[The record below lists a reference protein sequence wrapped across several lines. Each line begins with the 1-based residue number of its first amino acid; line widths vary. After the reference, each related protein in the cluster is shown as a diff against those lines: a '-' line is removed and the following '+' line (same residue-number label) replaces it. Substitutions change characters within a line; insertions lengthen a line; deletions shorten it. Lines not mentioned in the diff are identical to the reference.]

1 MHLISKEKP
10 TGLFIMGGFFLLMS
24 MIYIAGQF
32 STSAMVEASLE
43 SVATPLGISHIGSS
57 RAQILETAADIL
69 KEGPSELAKGHFP
82 PNLPHLKIHIKQRH
96 LDVLK
101 QDRAL
106 ARHRRILCNPHEVP
120 ALIEMGNDFIKCKL
134 RLKGDRSQ
142 HWDLGYRWS
151 LRVTLEKGQ
160 FISNVSEFSLQRP
173 VCRQFPADY
182 YFQNLVRDMGNLS
195 PESTFARVSVN
206 GDDWGVQLIEEHVG
220 RHLLEKQNRSEGVLF
235 RINSQRGTAY
245 RIINGAHGVPIHR
258 SLSENYDAP
267 IVDLIG
273 DKKVARSTHLSK
285 QASYLIASFER
296 YKAGEISAWDL
307 FDADSFSKAFLAA
320 AMWNNLHTL
329 SPRNA
334 RLYLNPYTLRV
345 EIITTD
351 QGIAEAH
358 DAESGGSA
366 FYEGIMKKNYPIFS
380 AFLRDQRFSRVL
392 SDNMALVESSL
403 ENHPEWRGR
412 LETVFP
418 LEENNC
424 RLDLSLLQ
432 DNLKR
437 METEMPR
444 LIEGIQEAI
453 ATPRDIERQDIDRS
467 KIPHH
472 SYLPD
477 LFHAVAYRQGKIR
490 VSNFMPFDLSVNE
503 VVVIDRQGLEHQA
516 IDQPVIVPP
525 GRIGLMLNSEVIPL
539 RLPEGENLDDHTI
552 RIEGTSHGFTRQF
565 ETSLI
570 LDLEST
576 DLESWFAGEVAES
589 LDKIGGFASVT
600 ESEIRIREG
609 SWNVDFPI
617 LVPETMTLTI
627 PANVEL
633 KFSEDAYILNRGAL
647 QFLGTPQSP
656 VSLRPA
662 ESSWKGI
669 YSLEGRNSKLSHVKI
684 SGVHSFSVPHFD
696 LSGGMTFYRTP
707 VTIEHVTIS
716 NALAEVALSIVDSPF
731 WLNGCEFAGTASDA
745 IDVDLSTGQIME
757 CSFRSIEG
765 DCVAVARSNVMFEGI
780 RARRVA
786 DGVVVARGG
795 SWVRILDLEAK
806 QVAVVARIRDGSIA
820 ELKDP
825 AISEVTLI
833 PFMTYTKKPFY
844 GEARL
849 NVVGEGMLASHGMAQ
864 PGTEIHVNGA
874 RIKARELDPARIHGP
889 ASLEVMD
896 SP

>member
-1 MHLISKEKP
+1 
-10 TGLFIMGGFFLLMS
+10 MGGFFLLMS

-32 STSAMVEASLE
+32 STSALVEASLE

-245 RIINGAHGVPIHR
+245 RIINTAHGVPINR

-267 IVDLIG
+267 VVDFIG
-273 DKKVARSTHLSK
+273 EKKVAESAHLLK
-285 QASYLIASFER
+285 QASYLVANFER
-296 YKAGEISAWDL
+296 YKTGEVSVWDL

-320 AMWNNLHTL
+320 AMWNNSHTL

-351 QGIAEAH
+351 QGTAQAY
-358 DAESGGSA
+358 DPRSGGST

-380 AFLRDQRFSRVL
+380 AFLRDQRFNRVL
-392 SDNMALVESSL
+392 ADNMGMLRASL
-403 ENHPEWRGR
+403 NNHPEWKSR
-412 LETVFP
+412 LEATFP
-418 LEENNC
+418 LEDSNC
-424 RLDLSLLQ
+424 KLDLALLQ
-432 DNLKR
+432 DNLKQ

-444 LIEGIQEAI
+444 LIGKIQEAG
-453 ATPRDIERQDIDRS
+453 AGARGVNRQDIDKS
-467 KIPHH
+467 KIPHQ

-490 VSNFMPFDLSVNE
+490 VSNFMPFELLVKQ
-503 VVVIDRQGLEHQA
+503 VVVTDARGIERQALDE
-516 IDQPVIVPP
+516 PVIVPP
-525 GRIGLMLNSEVIPL
+525 GREDMALSSKIIPL
-539 RLPEGENLDDHTI
+539 RLPEAGGLDGHSI
-552 RIEGTSHGFTRQF
+552 RIEGVSHSFSQQF
-565 ETSLI
+565 KTSLI
-570 LDLEST
+570 LDSEST
-576 DLESWFAGEVAES
+576 CLENWFAEEVAKS
-589 LDKIGGFASVT
+589 LDRSARFASVT
-600 ESEIRIREG
+600 ESEISIREG
-609 SWNVDFPI
+609 VWKVDAPI
-617 LVPETMTLTI
+617 LVPENMTLKI

-633 KFSEDAYILNRGAL
+633 RFSDDAYIFNRGTL
-647 QFLGTPQSP
+647 QIVGSTQSP
-656 VSLRPA
+656 VVLGPA

-669 YSLEGRNSKLSHVKI
+669 YSLEGKKSSLSHVRV
-684 SGVHSFSVPHFD
+684 SGINSFSTPHFD
-696 LSGGMTFYRTP
+696 LSGGVTFYRTP
-707 VTIEHVTIS
+707 VTIEHSTFS
-716 NALAEVALSIVDSPF
+716 HLPARVALNFVDSRF
-731 WLNGCEFAGTASDA
+731 SLNDCEFSGTASDA
-745 IDVDLSTGQIME
+745 IDVDSSSGRVIG
-757 CSFRSIEG
+757 CSFDAIGG
-765 DCVAVARSNVMFEGI
+765 DCVDISRSSVVIEGLK
-780 RARRVA
+780 ASRVA
-786 DGVVVARGG
+786 DSVVVAGED
-795 SWVRILDLEAK
+795 SSVRILDLESE
-806 QVAVVARIRDGSIA
+806 QVSVVAEVRDGSVTDLI
-820 ELKDP
+820 DP
-825 AISEVTLI
+825 VFSEVALA
-833 PFMTYTKKPFY
+833 PFVAYSKKTFY
-844 GEARL
+844 GKPRL
-849 NVVGEGMLASHGMAQ
+849 NVMGEGALVSHGIAQ
-864 PGTEIHVNGA
+864 SGTKVYINGVKVKT
-874 RIKARELDPARIHGP
+874 RDFDPARIERPGP
-889 ASLEVMD
+889 MEEKVSR
-896 SP
+896 